1 MTRRRLRPARCR
13 EQPHPAEQQKRG
25 LQLFHSGTPQRIAL
39 HKSCSTIEPQYL
51 RFGGPVRQLRQRT
64 YRTQARLRMEQK
76 TEMASREAALY
87 REPDTAAPPTPLQPV
102 TNCPQPC
109 GGGVGVL
116 PRVASGKT
124 PTPPPQGCGQFVTGC
139 KGVGGA
145 AVSGSR

>member
-13 EQPHPAEQQKRG
+13 VQPHPAEQQKRG

-87 REPDTAAPPTPLQPV
+87 RSEERR
-102 TNCPQPC
+102 
-109 GGGVGVL
+109 VGKEC
-116 PRVASGKT
+116 RSWW
-124 PTPPPQGCGQFVTGC
+124 
-139 KGVGGA
+139 
-145 AVSGSR
+145 